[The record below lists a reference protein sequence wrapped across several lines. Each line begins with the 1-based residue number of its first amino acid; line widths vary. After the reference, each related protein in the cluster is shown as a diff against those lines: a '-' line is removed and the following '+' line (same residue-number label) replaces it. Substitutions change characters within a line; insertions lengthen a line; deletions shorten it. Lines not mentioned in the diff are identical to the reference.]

1 MHLVSRRN
9 LLQFGAIGAAAVAL
23 PGCAQ
28 TSSSSSSS
36 GSAGGGSVLIGTTD
50 KVTSIDPAGE
60 YDNGSFAL
68 VSNCFPFLMN
78 TKPGATDGTPV
89 PDIAESASFT
99 SDKEYTVKLKSGLKF
114 ANGHG
119 LTSEDVKYS
128 FDRIIKINDPNGPS
142 SLLANLDSVS
152 TSDDLTV
159 VFTLKVGNDQTF
171 PQVLTSP
178 AGPIVD
184 KDSFPADKVLDDDS
198 IVKANPFAGP
208 LRITDYTKNQLVSFA
223 RWDDYQGVL
232 GKAQAAT
239 VSVKYYAQAEN
250 LKLGVQQGEVDGA
263 YRSLSATDI
272 DSLRADS
279 KLKVYEGTGGE
290 MRFLVFNFNTAPFG
304 DKTSEASAA
313 KALAVRQ
320 AVASLID
327 RNAISTNV
335 YKGTYSPLYAYVPDG
350 FLGTDATL
358 KSAFG
363 DGNGGPSKDKAAKF
377 LSDAGVTTPLALNI
391 QYNPDHY
398 GQSSSDEYAAIKSQL
413 ESSGLF
419 TVNLQSTE
427 WVQYSKDRVADVY
440 PIFQLGWFPDFPDPD
455 NYLTPF
461 FTEGNFIH
469 QHYSNADV
477 EKAITAQATE
487 PDRTKR
493 ETIIKQVQD
502 KLTADVPTIPL
513 LQGKQLLIAS
523 TAVKGAQSAID
534 ISFKLRL
541 NVLSK

>member
-9 LLQFGAIGAAAVAL
+9 LLQFAAIGAAAVAL

-36 GSAGGGSVLIGTTD
+36 GSAGGGAVLIGTTD
-50 KVTSIDPAGE
+50 KVTSLDPAGE
-60 YDNGSFAL
+60 YDSGSFTL
-68 VSNCFPFLMN
+68 VSNCFPFLLN

-89 PDIAESASFT
+89 PDIAASASFT

-114 ANGHG
+114 ANGHS

-455 NYLTPF
+455 NYL
-461 FTEGNFIH
+461 
-469 QHYSNADV
+469 
-477 EKAITAQATE
+477 
-487 PDRTKR
+487 
-493 ETIIKQVQD
+493 
-502 KLTADVPTIPL
+502 
-513 LQGKQLLIAS
+513 
-523 TAVKGAQSAID
+523 
-534 ISFKLRL
+534 
-541 NVLSK
+541 

>member
-1 MHLVSRRN
+1 MHLVSRRS
-9 LLQFGAIGAAAVAL
+9 LLQFAAIGAAAVAL

-28 TSSSSSSS
+28 TTSSTSGG
-36 GSAGGGSVLIGTTD
+36 GSASGGSVLIGTTD
-50 KVTSIDPAGE
+50 KVTSLDPAGE

-68 VSNCFPFLMN
+68 ISNCFPFLMN

-99 SDKEYTVKLKSGLKF
+99 SEKEYTVKLKSGLKF
-114 ANGHG
+114 ANGHD

-128 FDRIIKINDPNGPS
+128 FDRVIKINDPNGPS

-159 VFTLKVGNDQTF
+159 VFNLKVANDQTF
-171 PQVLTSP
+171 PQVLVSP

-184 KDSFPADKVLDDDS
+184 KDTFPADKVLDDDA

-208 LRITDYTKNQLVSFA
+208 LRITDYTKNQLVNFA
-223 RWDDYQGVL
+223 RWDDYQGAL
-232 GKAQAAT
+232 GKAKAAT
-239 VSVKYYAQAEN
+239 VTVKYYAQAEN
-250 LKLGVQQGEVDGA
+250 LKLGVQQGEVDVA

-272 DSLRADS
+272 DSLRSDS

-290 MRFLVFNFNTAPFG
+290 MRMLTFNFNTMPFG
-304 DKTSEASAA
+304 ATTSAPSTD
-313 KALAVRQ
+313 KALAVRK

-327 RNAISTNV
+327 REAISTNV

-350 FLGTDATL
+350 FLGSSSTL
-358 KSAFG
+358 KAAFG
-363 DGNGGPSKDKAAKF
+363 DGNGAPSKDKAAQL
-377 LSDAGVTTPLALNI
+377 LSDAGVTTPLALSI

-455 NYLTPF
+455 NFLTPF
-461 FTEGNFIH
+461 FTEGNFVH
-469 QHYSNADV
+469 QHYSNPDV
-477 EKAITAQATE
+477 EQAITAQATE
-487 PDRTKR
+487 PDKTKR
-493 ETIIKQVQD
+493 ETLIKQVQD
-502 KLTADVPTIPL
+502 KLTADVPTLPM
-513 LQGKQLLIAS
+513 LQGKQVLVAS
-523 TAVKGAQSAID
+523 TAVKGAETAID
-534 ISFKLRL
+534 ISFKLRM